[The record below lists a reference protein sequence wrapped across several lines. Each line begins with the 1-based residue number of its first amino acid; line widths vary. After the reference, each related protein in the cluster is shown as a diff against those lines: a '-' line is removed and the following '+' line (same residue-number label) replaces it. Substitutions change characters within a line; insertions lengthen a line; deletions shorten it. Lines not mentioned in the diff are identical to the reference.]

1 METLHF
7 CWKKNKKAVRYS
19 RRSSEEECVS
29 RSVVSNS
36 LWPQRLARQAA
47 LSLGCPRQ
55 EYWSKLSFLL
65 QGIFPTQGSNHGLLH
80 CRQMLYRLSVTVE
93 RVLIFWLRGLDPHS
107 AINSFGALELAFDL
121 CGSWFSSI
129 CSLEDAVTSQDW
141 FWICSPCHCV
151 K

>member
-1 METLHF
+1 MQTLHF

-36 LWPQRLARQAA
+36 VTAETSPPGC

-55 EYWSKLSFLL
+55 AYWSNLPFLL
-65 QGIFPTQGSNHGLLH
+65 QGIFSTQGSNQGLLH
-80 CRQMLYRLSVTVE
+80 CRQMLYRLSVIVE

-107 AINSFGALELAFDL
+107 AINSFGELELAFDL

-129 CSLEDAVTSQDW
+129 CSLEDAVTSQDG